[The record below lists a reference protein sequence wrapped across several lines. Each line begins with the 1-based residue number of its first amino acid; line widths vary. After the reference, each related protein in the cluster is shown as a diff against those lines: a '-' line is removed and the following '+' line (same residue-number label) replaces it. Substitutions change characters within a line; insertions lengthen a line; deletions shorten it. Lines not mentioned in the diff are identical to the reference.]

1 MEAKTNQLSFLE
13 LKGDGAPG
21 DNQEDV
27 SVWSKEGF
35 DLLEVAVANEAP
47 PVSRNP
53 GVEVEY

>member
-13 LKGDGAPG
+13 LEGDGAPRN
-21 DNQEDV
+21 DQEDV

-47 PVSRNP
+47 PVSRTP
-53 GVEVEY
+53 GVDGEY